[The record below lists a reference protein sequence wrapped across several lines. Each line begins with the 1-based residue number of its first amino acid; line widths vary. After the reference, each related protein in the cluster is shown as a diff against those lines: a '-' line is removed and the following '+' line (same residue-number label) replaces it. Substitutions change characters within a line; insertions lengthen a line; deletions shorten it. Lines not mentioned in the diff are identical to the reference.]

1 MSKDNLN
8 RWEEYD
14 EKGGYR
20 KIKKKKK
27 ISFYLHK
34 NVKVFSSLK
43 TFFLSLLY
51 YIDL

>member
-20 KIKKKKK
+20 KIKKKK
-27 ISFYLHK
+27 LHYRK
-34 NVKVFSSLK
+34 N
-43 TFFLSLLY
+43 
-51 YIDL
+51 